1 MKGVNRLQNELKK
14 KKIGA
19 IYVSNPSNIR
29 FLSGFTDEHDGRL
42 LVTKSKKYL
51 LTDFRLL
58 GQAKSQAKGFTIV
71 DITKGYKEAMAKLIK
86 AGKIK
91 SMAYEADHMTMSGL
105 KRLNKMTRG
114 VRLVSTEGLIEALR
128 MVKDAGELK
137 SLKAACALTTRAFGF
152 LKKTIR
158 AGMTEQELAWGLECY
173 LRERGSEGLSF
184 PSICAS
190 GANSANPH
198 HLNTKRKF
206 RKGDTL
212 ILDFGAVIGGMHADM
227 TRTVFLGQPKPK
239 MKEVYETVLKAQKKA
254 IEKIR
259 PGISG
264 VELDT
269 YARDYIKEAGY
280 GKYFGHGT
288 GHGIGLDVHEL
299 PRVNH
304 KYKKPIPKGSCIT
317 IEPGIYIAGLG
328 GVRIEDDFL
337 VTNKGREAL
346 TKAPKN
352 LSAMILKV

>member
-1 MKGVNRLQNELKK
+1 MKGVIRLQNELKK
-14 KKIGA
+14 KRIGA
-19 IYVSNPSNIR
+19 IYVSTPSNIR
-29 FLSGFTDEHDGRL
+29 FLSGFTDGHDGRL
-42 LVTKSKKYL
+42 LVTKNKKYL

-58 GQAKSQAKGFTIV
+58 GQAKSQAKGFTVV
-71 DITKGYKEAMAKLIK
+71 DITKGYKEAMGKLIK
-86 AGKIK
+86 TGKIK
-91 SMAYEADHMTMSGL
+91 SMAFEADHMTLSGL
-105 KRLNKMTRG
+105 KRLKTMTRG
-114 VRLVSTEGLIEALR
+114 VRLVNTEGLIEELR

-137 SLKAACALTTRAFGF
+137 SLKEACDLTTRAFGF
-152 LKKTIR
+152 LKKT
-158 AGMTEQELAWGLECY
+158 ACVGMTEQELAWKLECY

-184 PSICAS
+184 PTICAS

-198 HLNTKRKF
+198 HLNTNRKF
-206 RKGDTL
+206 RKGDPL

-227 TRTVFLGQPKPK
+227 TRTVFLGQPKAK

-254 IEKIR
+254 ILNIR
-259 PGISG
+259 PGVSG
-264 VELDT
+264 AELDAC
-269 YARDYIKEAGY
+269 ARDYIKEAGY

-299 PRVNH
+299 PYVN
-304 KYKKPIPKGSCIT
+304 YRYRKPMPKGSCIT

-337 VTNKGREAL
+337 VTSKGGEAL